1 MWFKVWFCWLYS
13 SSSHTTSYYEEERQS
28 QRLKLKGDKEVAQEQ
43 LDKLVTGQS
52 MCVHVLR
59 CYEGMRA

>member
-1 MWFKVWFCWLYS
+1 MFY
-13 SSSHTTSYYEEERQS
+13 TTSYYEEERQS

-52 MCVHVLR
+52 LCVRLR
-59 CYEGMRA
+59 IFFFILFMRVWKYIN